1 MPAQTDIASNPL
13 DGLSEMGPE
22 TEIVKY
28 LVEFGCVDQDNRI
41 VVGPLFIKP
50 VDGKSILSK
59 ADTLEGGPPATLP
72 IEFPEGTAMKLIQPQ
87 FPILLG
93 NAMKIARLKRSGEI
107 RVKRC
112 LRVDIS
118 VSATPGFNSLAIL
131 SYMMSNVCKGTFPD
145 QSRPIVNTSGCS
157 STAFDMLGA
166 CVFEFE
172 TG

>member
-1 MPAQTDIASNPL
+1 MQPETRTASNDL

-28 LVEFGCVDQDNRI
+28 LVEFGCVDQDNRVI
-41 VVGPLFIKP
+41 VGPLFIKP
-50 VDGKSILSK
+50 VNGRSILSK
-59 ADTLEGGPPATLP
+59 ADSLKGEPTGMP
-72 IEFPEGTAMKLIQPQ
+72 IEFPEGTAMKLIQRQ
-87 FPILLG
+87 LPILLG
-93 NAMKIARLKRSGEI
+93 NAIKIAFLKKSGKTRI
-107 RVKRC
+107 KRC

-118 VSATPGFNSLAIL
+118 VSSTPGFNSLAVI
-131 SYMMSNVCKGTFPD
+131 SYMMSNVCKGIYPD

-157 STAFDMLGA
+157 TTAFDMLGA